1 VIYCINPGCYGRENI
16 DAATNC
22 ASCGTLLLIE
32 NRLTLIKKISSD
44 EDIEVYEV
52 IDRQKTFCTSA
63 GSIKILK
70 ILKNLDS
77 DRLQAFRN
85 EADILQSLIHEG
97 IPKVDALYDFFYL
110 DILASDRRIYCLVM
124 TKVEGVTL
132 DQYVAING
140 AISQKKAIDFLQQL
154 ANILHYIHTIES
166 EESIGIIHR
175 DIKPSNIIVQPN
187 GRLALI
193 DFGFALRMSL
203 TYRLQLSTGE
213 ISRVESLYYTPP
225 EQVERKPILQ
235 SDYYALGMT
244 LIFAITG
251 KDLYTIGPKKK
262 SWNLD
267 WEKYANVDK
276 PLLQLLEQLTELNPL
291 KRPAT
296 PDDFLIIINQT
307 LPDNLKLYSR
317 FKSKTFRISALAI
330 ITLAIAGLLQLGRV
344 IVADHYLDDG
354 NKALNE
360 GRSNDAKGSYELAV
374 KINPS
379 GDAYNNLG
387 LACSLLGELD
397 CEKQSLEKAIKLAPE
412 NWVSYYRLG
421 QYNEDKVEPDYLEAE
436 RLYRKAIDL
445 SHSKVLLPINNLA
458 RILLLNQDLKQVE
471 DFQKFKD
478 LIHLGL
484 SLSKDKQS
492 EALLRRSLGWMYL
505 EQKDYKN
512 AEDSLV
518 QATKLDKTLVSPYCL
533 LAKVY
538 DAENRPSTNEV
549 QSCMYSYGRDSLNIE
564 VLRWRQERRDKNRS
578 L

>member
-1 VIYCINPGCYGRENI
+1 MIYCINPSCYGRENI

-44 EDIEVYEV
+44 EDIEVFEV

-63 GSIKILK
+63 GSTKILK

-110 DILASDRRIYCLVM
+110 DISASDRRIYCLVM

-251 KDLYTIGPKKK
+251 KDLYTIGPKKN

-267 WEKYANVDK
+267 WQKYANVDK

-296 PDDFLIIINQT
+296 PDDFLRIINQT

-317 FKSKTFRISALAI
+317 FRSKTFRISALAI

-397 CEKQSLEKAIKLAPE
+397 CEKQSFEKAIKLAPE

-421 QYNEDKVEPDYLEAE
+421 QYNEDKVEPDYSEAE

-445 SHSKVLLPINNLA
+445 SHKKVLLPINNLA
-458 RILLLNQDLKQVE
+458 RILLLNQDLKKVE
-471 DFQKFKD
+471 DFQEFKD

-512 AEDSLV
+512 AENSLV

-538 DAENRPSTNEV
+538 DAENRPSTDEV